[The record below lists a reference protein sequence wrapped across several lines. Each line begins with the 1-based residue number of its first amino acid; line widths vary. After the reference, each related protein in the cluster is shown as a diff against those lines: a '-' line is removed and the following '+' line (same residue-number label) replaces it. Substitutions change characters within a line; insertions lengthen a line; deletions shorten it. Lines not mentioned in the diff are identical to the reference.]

1 MKFIIRSSDVKISE
15 DLKDYTEKRIAKLEK
30 FLENVDPDLIE
41 VLVEFARAVG
51 GQKQGEI
58 FEAHINLKI
67 PGKFFRSEVKN
78 ENLFSLI
85 DDAKEELEE
94 EIRKFKT
101 KKETLFRRGARSI
114 KKLYGISP
122 LARFRKNK

>member
-1 MKFIIRSSDVKISE
+1 MRFIIKSKEIKISD
-15 DLKDYTEKRIAKLEK
+15 DLNFYIEKRIGKLEK
-30 FLENVDPDLIE
+30 FLEDISPGLIE
-41 VLVEFARAVG
+41 ANVEFEKAIGKQR
-51 GQKQGEI
+51 QGEI
-58 FEAHINLKI
+58 FQIQVDLKF
-67 PGKFFRSEVKN
+67 PGKFFRSEVRG
-78 ENLFSLI
+78 ENFFSMI

-122 LARFRKNK
+122 LARF